1 MEVGSQAEVV
11 EVQPGKQELHTHS
24 THSEFVREVGSL
36 HNKNVPFP
44 VRPLQGNALSL
55 FQFAR
60 GQL

>member
-11 EVQPGKQELHTHS
+11 EVQPGKQELHTQFC
-24 THSEFVREVGSL
+24 SEFVREVGSL
-36 HNKNVPFP
+36 QNKNVPFP
-44 VRPLQGNALSL
+44 VCPLQGNALSL